1 MDGAE
6 RSPAERELLGR
17 ASADSCAQTRLSRG
31 LSAVRRCLG
40 LVLREGS
47 DFFSFTGERETMM
60 LQLGCV
66 SGLVVKVA
74 KLKKKMVKLF
84 KIMVFSALCPLA
96 FERDTSGQT
105 ETDNCGQGC

>member
-6 RSPAERELLGR
+6 RGPAE
-17 ASADSCAQTRLSRG
+17 SYCSDSCAQTRLSRG

-47 DFFSFTGERETMM
+47 DFFSFTGGMETRM

-74 KLKKKMVKLF
+74 KLKKKVKLF
-84 KIMVFSALCPLA
+84 KIMVFCALCPLA
-96 FERDTSGQT
+96 FEREILQAKEKQSS
-105 ETDNCGQGC
+105 CGKHC

>member
-17 ASADSCAQTRLSRG
+17 ASGDSCAQTRLSRG

-47 DFFSFTGERETMM
+47 DFFSFTGEMETMM

-74 KLKKKMVKLF
+74 KLKKKKVKLF

-96 FERDTSGQT
+96 FERDTSGQR
-105 ETDNCGQGC
+105 ETDSCGQGC